1 MTGKQT
7 EKIEYHDDYLVTY
20 LCSGIKIKS
29 DIVLWANGRTGNTQ
43 GMGLEKIGLER
54 NGRGQL
60 SVNAL
65 YQTQVENI
73 YAAGDVV
80 GWPAK

>member
-1 MTGKQT
+1 
-7 EKIEYHDDYLVTY
+7 
-20 LCSGIKIKS
+20 
-29 DIVLWANGRTGNTQ
+29 
-43 GMGLEKIGLER
+43 MGLEKIGLER

-65 YQTQVENI
+65 YQTQVESI

-80 GWPAK
+80 GWPALAGTGRRGL